1 MSSIRTGP
9 TADEKEEYNQAMH
22 KHRTKRRYHG
32 GGYNIYKPKGLI
44 RQVPRWPEHMLAKRP
59 DKGKSSRIVKAFV
72 HSPKRKVALHNPY
85 NSTANNDGAPPD
97 HIASTLARIKKSTV
111 LSPRR
116 RYYNKLDRNP
126 TGSTVDSDLPN
137 LTANTATWGQQTRAK
152 LERGKS
158 LHKTMQGSQAIKNA
172 YESNNSQHNIDNDGK
187 FTIDPRTM
195 YLLSNYLAFDKFDQH
210 ERTEIINELL
220 GKWLGEEYRNINN
233 GTSMLWDSIRSYCES
248 TYMLDRI
255 TSRRKTPNALSAAAC
270 CELLGIISRKEQRYG
285 RILRIIKDGIYDSI
299 YVEKEGSN
307 VPFFHR
313 KTWFTEAKVTKE
325 ALRRTRRHMKE
336 MQIHDNNN
344 NNNNNNNV
352 INSMD
357 RQNNK
362 QSYLKH
368 IVQHALPSELAREIN
383 SMGQDYVLVL
393 MNELKSLQT
402 QKIDEELNDF
412 VYGQKSDAMETN
424 IKNQVE
430 YYSDYSEAGS
440 EEPNIAIRN
449 WN

>member
-1 MSSIRTGP
+1 
-9 TADEKEEYNQAMH
+9 MH
-22 KHRTKRRYHG
+22 NH
-32 GGYNIYKPKGLI
+32 
-44 RQVPRWPEHMLAKRP
+44 
-59 DKGKSSRIVKAFV
+59 
-72 HSPKRKVALHNPY
+72 

-97 HIASTLARIKKSTV
+97 HIASTLARIKINRIIPKKA
-111 LSPRR
+111 LQ
-116 RYYNKLDRNP
+116 KLDRNR
-126 TGSTVDSDLPN
+126 TGSTVDGDLPN
-137 LTANTATWGQQTRAK
+137 LTANTATRGQHTRAK
-152 LERGKS
+152 LKEES
-158 LHKTMQGSQAIKNA
+158 LHKHKGSQAIKSA
-172 YESNNSQHNIDNDGK
+172 YESNNSQHNIDSGGK

-210 ERTEIINELL
+210 ERTAINELL

-233 GTSMLWDSIRSYCES
+233 ETSMLWDSIRSYCES

-336 MQIHDNNN
+336 MQIDDN

-368 IVQHALPSELAREIN
+368 IVQHALFGISP
-383 SMGQDYVLVL
+383 
-393 MNELKSLQT
+393 
-402 QKIDEELNDF
+402 
-412 VYGQKSDAMETN
+412 
-424 IKNQVE
+424 
-430 YYSDYSEAGS
+430 
-440 EEPNIAIRN
+440 
-449 WN
+449 